1 MQAIV
6 GVVVFVALAYLLSEN
21 RRGVAWRA
29 VAVGIGLQFLLA
41 VVLLKVPVVSQV
53 LLGANKFVVAIE
65 AATTAGTVFLFGFL
79 GGGDVPFLMQNA
91 DEPYLFAFRV
101 LPQIIMFSVIVAVL
115 WHWQIL
121 PLFVKGL
128 GWLLRKT
135 MRVGGAVGTA
145 GAASLFLGMVEA
157 PLVIRAY
164 LARLSRG
171 ELFTVMTLG
180 MSTVAGS
187 VLVLYASVLQDLI
200 PGIVGHIITA
210 SLINIVGA
218 IYISRLMIPGDSVV
232 GETDSAIDMG
242 YISTVDAITRGTRDG
257 LMLAVNVGAMLL
269 VLISLV
275 ALVNGLLSGI
285 NAFDAPMSLERGL
298 GWLFAPVAWLLG
310 IPWSEA
316 PAAGTLLGT
325 KLVLNELIA
334 YIQLVQQ
341 ADSFSPA
348 TRQILLYALCGFA
361 NLGSLG
367 ILLGGLAILVP
378 ERREEVLQ
386 IAPRSIVSGTLVT
399 LITAA
404 LVGLIGLI

>member
-91 DEPYLFAFRV
+91 DEPYLLAFRV
-101 LPQIIMFSVIVAVL
+101 LPQIIIFSVIVAVL
-115 WHWQIL
+115 WHWRIL

-180 MSTVAGS
+180 MSTVAGTM
-187 VLVLYASVLQDLI
+187 LVLYASVLQDLI
-200 PGIVGHIITA
+200 PGIIGHIITA

-386 IAPRSIVSGTLVT
+386 IAPRSILSGTLVT
-399 LITAA
+399 LTTAA

>member
-1 MQAIV
+1 MQAIF
-6 GVVVFVALAYLLSEN
+6 GVLVFLALAYLLSED
-21 RRGVAWRA
+21 RSKVAWRA
-29 VAVGIGLQFLLA
+29 VALGVGLQFLLA
-41 VVLLKVPVVSQV
+41 ILLLKVPVVSQI
-53 LLGANKFVVAIE
+53 LFGLNQFVVAIE
-65 AATTAGTVFLFGFL
+65 AATTAGTIFLFGYL
-79 GGGDVPFLMQNA
+79 GGGALPFDITVREA
-91 DEPYLFAFRV
+91 PYLFAFRV
-101 LPQIIMFSVIVAVL
+101 LPQVVVFSVIVALL
-115 WHWQIL
+115 WHWRVL
-121 PLFVKGL
+121 PLFVQAL

-164 LARLSRG
+164 LARLSRS

-187 VLVLYASVLQDLI
+187 MLVLYANILQNLI

-218 IYISRLMIPGDSVV
+218 IYISRLMIPEQAAHVSS
-232 GETDSAIDMG
+232 DSAVEMG
-242 YISTVDAITRGTRDG
+242 YVSTIDALTRGTRDG

-275 ALVNGLLSGI
+275 ALINGLLSGLEI
-285 NAFDAPMSLERGL
+285 FDTPLSLERLL
-298 GWLFAPVAWLLG
+298 GWLFAPAAWLLG

-325 KLVLNELIA
+325 KLALNELIA

-341 ADSFSPA
+341 ADEFSPA
-348 TRQILLYALCGFA
+348 SRQILLYALCGFA
-361 NLGSLG
+361 NFGSLG
-367 ILLGGLAILVP
+367 ILLAGLAILVP
-378 ERREEVLQ
+378 ERREEVLK

-399 LITAA
+399 LITASLVA
-404 LVGLIGLI
+404 LIDLL

>member
-1 MQAIV
+1 MQAIF
-6 GVVVFVALAYLLSEN
+6 GVLVFVALACLLSEN
-21 RRGVAWRA
+21 KRAIAWRA
-29 VAVGIGLQFLLA
+29 VALGIGLQFVLA
-41 VVLLKVPVVSQV
+41 VFLLKIPLVSQ
-53 LLGANKFVVAIE
+53 LLFGLNQFVVAIE
-65 AATTAGTVFLFGFL
+65 AATTAGTVFLFGYL
-79 GGGDVPFLMQNA
+79 GGGEPPFDIAAADV
-91 DEPYLFAFRV
+91 PYLFAFRV
-101 LPQIIMFSVIVAVL
+101 LPQVIVFSVIVALL
-115 WHWQIL
+115 WYWRIL

-164 LARLSRG
+164 LAGLSRS

-187 VLVLYASVLQDLI
+187 MLVLYASILQGLI

-218 IYISRLMIPGDSVV
+218 IYVSRLMIP
-232 GETDSAIDMG
+232 EQASAVSSDLAVDMG
-242 YISTVDAITRGTRDG
+242 YISTVDALTRGTRDG

-275 ALVNGLLSGI
+275 ALVNGLLSVI
-285 NAFDAPMSLERGL
+285 TVFDAPMSIERAL
-298 GWLFAPVAWLLG
+298 GWLFAPAAWLLG

-325 KLVLNELIA
+325 KLALNELIA
-334 YIQLVQQ
+334 YIQLAQQ
-341 ADSFSPA
+341 GDGFAPA

-378 ERREEVLQ
+378 ERREEVLA

-399 LITAA
+399 LNTAA
-404 LVGLIGLI
+404 LVGLVNLL

>member
-6 GVVVFVALAYLLSEN
+6 GVLLFVALAYLLSEN

-29 VAVGIGLQFLLA
+29 VVFGIGLQFVLA
-41 VVLLKVPVVSQV
+41 VALLKIPAVSLV
-53 LLGANKFVVAIE
+53 LSGLNQFVVAID

-79 GGGDVPFLMQNA
+79 GGGEVPFLLQSA
-91 DEPYLFAFRV
+91 DEPYVFAFRV
-101 LPQIIMFSVIVAVL
+101 LPQIIMFSVIVAIL
-115 WHWQIL
+115 WHWRII
-121 PLFVKGL
+121 PLFVQGL

-145 GAASLFLGMVEA
+145 GAASVFLGMVEA

-164 LARLSRG
+164 LARLSRS
-171 ELFTVMTLG
+171 EFFTVMTLG

-187 VLVLYASVLQDLI
+187 VLVLYANVLQGLI

-218 IYISRLMIPGDSVV
+218 IYISRLMIPGDSILADA
-232 GETDSAIDMG
+232 DSAIDMG

-269 VLISLV
+269 VLIGLV
-275 ALVNGLLSGI
+275 ALVNELISDI
-285 NAFDAPMSLERGL
+285 SVFDAPMSLERGL
-298 GWLFAPVAWLLG
+298 GWFFAPAAWLLG

-325 KLVLNELIA
+325 KLVLNELMA

-348 TRQILLYALCGFA
+348 TQKILLYAICGFA

-367 ILLGGLAILVP
+367 ILIGGLAVLVP

-386 IAPRSIVSGTLVT
+386 IAPRSLISGMLVT
-399 LITAA
+399 MITGA
-404 LVGLIGLI
+404 LVGLVSLF

>member
-6 GVVVFVALAYLLSEN
+6 GVFLLVALAYSLSEN
-21 RRGVAWRA
+21 RPGVAWRA

-41 VVLLKVPVVSQV
+41 LVLLKVPVVSQV

-164 LARLSRG
+164 LARLSRS
-171 ELFTVMTLG
+171 EFFTVMTLG

-218 IYISRLMIPGDSVV
+218 IYISRLMIPGDSEV
-232 GETDSAIDMG
+232 GGIDSAIDMG

-348 TRQILLYALCGFA
+348 TQKILLYAICGFA

-367 ILLGGLAILVP
+367 ILIGGLAVLVP

-386 IAPRSIVSGTLVT
+386 IGPRSLISGMLVT
-399 LITAA
+399 MITGA
-404 LVGLIGLI
+404 LVGLVGLI

>member
-6 GVVVFVALAYLLSEN
+6 GVLLFVALAYLLSEN

-29 VAVGIGLQFLLA
+29 VAFGIGLQFVLA
-41 VVLLKVPVVSQV
+41 VVLLKIPVVSQV
-53 LLGANKFVVAIE
+53 LFGLNQFVVAIE
-65 AATTAGTVFLFGFL
+65 AATTAGTVFLFGYL
-79 GGGDVPFLMQNA
+79 GGGELPFNISAA
-91 DEPYLFAFRV
+91 DAPYLFAFRV
-101 LPQIIMFSVIVAVL
+101 LPQVIVFSVIVALL
-115 WHWQIL
+115 WHWRIL
-121 PLFVKGL
+121 PLFVRGL

-164 LARLSRG
+164 LARLSRS

-187 VLVLYASVLQDLI
+187 MLVLYASILQGLI

-218 IYISRLMIPGDSVV
+218 IYVSRLMIP
-232 GETDSAIDMG
+232 EDSAAVSSDSAVDMG
-242 YISTVDAITRGTRDG
+242 YISTVDALTRGTRDG

-285 NAFDAPMSLERGL
+285 SVFDGPMSLERGL
-298 GWLFAPVAWLLG
+298 GWLFAPAAWLLG

-316 PAAGTLLGT
+316 PSAGTLLGT

-341 ADSFSPA
+341 GDNFSPA
-348 TRQILLYALCGFA
+348 SQQILLYALCGFA

-378 ERREEVLQ
+378 ERREEVLE

-399 LITAA
+399 LISAA
-404 LVGLIGLI
+404 LVGLVSLF

>member
-91 DEPYLFAFRV
+91 DEPYLLAFRV
-101 LPQIIMFSVIVAVL
+101 LPQIIIFSVIVAVL
-115 WHWQIL
+115 WHWRIL

-180 MSTVAGS
+180 MSTVAGTM
-187 VLVLYASVLQDLI
+187 LVLYASVLQDLI
-200 PGIVGHIITA
+200 PGIIGHIITA

-232 GETDSAIDMG
+232 GETDSAIHMG

-386 IAPRSIVSGTLVT
+386 IAPRSILSGTLVT
-399 LITAA
+399 LTTAA

>member
-1 MQAIV
+1 MQAIF
-6 GVVVFVALAYLLSEN
+6 GVLVFVALACLLSEN
-21 RRGVAWRA
+21 KRAIAWRA
-29 VAVGIGLQFLLA
+29 VALGIGLQFVLA
-41 VVLLKVPVVSQV
+41 VLLLKIPLVSQ
-53 LLGANKFVVAIE
+53 LLFGLNQFVVAIE
-65 AATTAGTVFLFGFL
+65 AATTAGTVFLFGYL
-79 GGGDVPFLMQNA
+79 GGGEPPFDIAAADV
-91 DEPYLFAFRV
+91 PYLFAFRV
-101 LPQIIMFSVIVAVL
+101 LPQVIVFSVIVALL
-115 WHWQIL
+115 WYWRIL

-164 LARLSRG
+164 LAGLSRS

-187 VLVLYASVLQDLI
+187 MLVLYASILQGLI

-218 IYISRLMIPGDSVV
+218 IYLSRLMIP
-232 GETDSAIDMG
+232 EQASAVSSDLAVDMG
-242 YISTVDAITRGTRDG
+242 YISTVDALTRGTRDG

-275 ALVNGLLSGI
+275 ALVNGLLSVI
-285 NAFDAPMSLERGL
+285 TVFDAPMSIERAL
-298 GWLFAPVAWLLG
+298 GWLFAPAAWLLG

-325 KLVLNELIA
+325 KLALNELIA
-334 YIQLVQQ
+334 YIQLAQQ
-341 ADSFSPA
+341 GDGFAPA

-378 ERREEVLQ
+378 ERREEVLA

-399 LITAA
+399 LNTAA
-404 LVGLIGLI
+404 LVGLVNLL